1 MGFFG
6 WFIVL
11 IIATLVAG
19 PIGLLLVAGAG
30 ILALL
35 AGK

>member
-11 IIATLVAG
+11 IFATCVAG
-19 PIGLLLVAGAG
+19 PVGLLLVAGAG
-30 ILALL
+30 VLALL
-35 AGK
+35 AAK